1 MKTLIIALNSKYIH
15 SSLSAWYL
23 KAACGHEVGEVRVL
37 EYTINDNLDS
47 VLSSIYLEKADIA
60 AFSCYIW
67 NITYVLRL
75 IESLKKV
82 SPGLKIVLGGPEVSY
97 DSQDVSV
104 MNESVDFIISGEG
117 EKAFP
122 LLLKHIKH
130 NSDELDGIEGLTYR
144 KNGSVCKNG
153 GFNLVENLD
162 SIPSPYTDEMLLA
175 IGEKRIVYYESSR
188 GCPFSCSYCISSTFE
203 GVRTFS
209 MDRIKSDILKLIKK
223 KVIQVKFVDR
233 TFNCNRHRA
242 MEILSFVIE
251 NAGDTNFHFEAGG
264 DLFDEDMLE
273 LLARAPKGLIQFEIG
288 IQTVNEKTLES
299 INRKTNLDKLYRN
312 VERLRMQGNVHL
324 HLDLIAGLPY
334 EDYES
339 FKNSFNKVYSL
350 KPHQLQLGFLK
361 LLKGSSIREHAK
373 EHLYKYRNYPPY
385 EILCS
390 RYLSFDETIKLKE
403 IEELVE
409 RYHNSGKFQ
418 QTLKYLIDNHFES
431 AFGFFEDL
439 RIYCRETGFYQKAL
453 SARELYNI
461 LMKFAVEVIDVCN
474 VELVNELLKLDFLS
488 TDSSN
493 NLPEGLVREKNI
505 NVNELAFE
513 FLKQEANV
521 TEYLPRFL
529 GVPPKQI
536 FKKVH
541 MEVFSYDIIS
551 GDLKK
556 EKAVVLFN
564 YSVRDKITGLYEYR
578 KIENIKFNEGG
589 FYTYEQ

>member
-15 SSLSAWYL
+15 SSLAAWYL
-23 KAACGHEVGEVRVL
+23 KAACPFETGEVKVL

-47 VLSSIYLEKADIA
+47 VLSSIYLEKADVA

-67 NITYVLRL
+67 NIAYIMKLV
-75 IESLKKV
+75 ESLKNV

-97 DSQDVSV
+97 DSQDVLE

-122 LLLKHIKH
+122 LLLKHIND
-130 NSDELDGIEGLTYR
+130 NSVEPGSVEGLTYR
-144 KNGSVCKNG
+144 KNRSVFKNG
-153 GFNLVENLD
+153 GFNLIENLD
-162 SIPSPYTDEMLLA
+162 SIPSPYTDEMLSS
-175 IGEKRIVYYESSR
+175 IGDKRIVYYESSR

-209 MDRIKSDILKLIKK
+209 MDRIKDDILKLINT

-233 TFNCNRHRA
+233 TFNCNRLRA
-242 MEILSFVIE
+242 MEILKFVID
-251 NAGDTNFHFEAGG
+251 NANDTNFHFEAGG
-264 DLFDEDMLE
+264 DLFDRDMLE
-273 LLARAPKGLIQFEIG
+273 LLSRAPKGLIQFEIG

-299 INRKTNLDKLYRN
+299 INRKTNLDKLYKN
-312 VERLRMQGNVHL
+312 VERLKMQGNVHL

-339 FKNSFNKVYSL
+339 FKNSFNKVYSM

-361 LLKGSSIREHAK
+361 LLKGSSIRESVE

-385 EILCS
+385 EILCN

-418 QTLKYLIDNHFES
+418 KTTEYLIANYFGS
-431 AFGFFEDL
+431 AFGFFEQL
-439 RIYCRETGFYQKAL
+439 RVYCKEVGFYRRAV

-461 LMKFAVEVIDVCN
+461 LMDFTVKSIGRCSIEPI
-474 VELVNELLKLDFLS
+474 NELLKLDFLS
-488 TDSSN
+488 ADSSN
-493 NLPEGLVREKNI
+493 NLPEGLIRERNI
-505 NVNELAFE
+505 NVNELAFD
-513 FLKQEANV
+513 FLKQDSNIN
-521 TEYLPRFL
+521 EYLPDFK
-529 GVPPKQI
+529 GIPPKQI
-536 FKKVH
+536 FKKIH
-541 MEVFSYDIIS
+541 IEIFSYDIIS
-551 GDLKK
+551 KDLKK
-556 EKAVVLFN
+556 EKAAVLFN

-578 KIENIKFNEGG
+578 KIENIKLVEGG
-589 FYTYEQ
+589 FYEYK